1 MKTESSGSHIFKTTI
16 EIQLGRDAS
25 EKLRAVMTQDVNW
38 TYITLLQM
46 KIESSG
52 SHISKTTIEI
62 QLERDASEE
71 LRAVMTFPSRHR
83 T

>member
-1 MKTESSGSHIFKTTI
+1 
-16 EIQLGRDAS
+16 
-25 EKLRAVMTQDVNW
+25 
-38 TYITLLQM
+38 M

-71 LRAVMTFPSRHR
+71 LRAVMALPSRHR